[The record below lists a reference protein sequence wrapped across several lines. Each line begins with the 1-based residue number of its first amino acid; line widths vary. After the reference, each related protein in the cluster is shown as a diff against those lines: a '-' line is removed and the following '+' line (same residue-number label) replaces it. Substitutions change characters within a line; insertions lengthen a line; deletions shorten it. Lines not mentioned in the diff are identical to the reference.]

1 MLCKTSYNIKFKKLS
16 FKTMF
21 TYFIIGEGS
30 YMEILEMK
38 ISNYE
43 EVFKLWTSTAGM
55 GMRNLDDSKEGIS
68 KFLKRNPTT
77 NFIAVDNGKIVGVI
91 LCGHDGRRAYI
102 YHTAVYKEYR
112 GKGIG
117 KRLVDKVM
125 DALKHEGINK
135 AALVVFNSNEIGNA
149 FWSSIGWEKREDL
162 NYYNLSLNNEN

>member
-1 MLCKTSYNIKFKKLS
+1 MQEITFQDY
-16 FKTMF
+16 F
-21 TYFIIGEGS
+21 TYFIIREGS

-77 NFIAVDNGKIVGVI
+77 NFIAMDNCKIVGVI

-102 YHTAVYKEYR
+102 YHTAVDEKYR

-117 KRLVDKVM
+117 KKLVDKVM
-125 DALKHEGINK
+125 DTLKQEGINK
-135 AALVVFNSNEIGNA
+135 AALVVFSNNEIGNG
-149 FWSSIGWEKREDL
+149 FWSSTGWERREDL